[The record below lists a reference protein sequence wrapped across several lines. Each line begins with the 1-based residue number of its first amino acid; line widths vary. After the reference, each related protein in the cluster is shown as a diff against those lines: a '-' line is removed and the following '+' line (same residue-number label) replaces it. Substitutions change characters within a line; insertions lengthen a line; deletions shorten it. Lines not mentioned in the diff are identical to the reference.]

1 MKTVMGGDRMNRW
14 IKIEKERSYGAVVIN
29 EKREFLLIK
38 HRNGEHWDFPKG
50 HKEDGESSE
59 DTALREILE
68 ETGLETT
75 IIDGFKERIKYSPR
89 ENVEKI
95 VTFYFGFSMDNV
107 TIQEKE
113 VLDFGFFTYEKAL
126 EKITFNQSKE
136 VIKLAKTFMDT
147 YLDANRD

>member
-59 DTALREILE
+59 DTALREI
-68 ETGLETT
+68 
-75 IIDGFKERIKYSPR
+75 
-89 ENVEKI
+89 
-95 VTFYFGFSMDNV
+95 
-107 TIQEKE
+107 
-113 VLDFGFFTYEKAL
+113 
-126 EKITFNQSKE
+126 
-136 VIKLAKTFMDT
+136 
-147 YLDANRD
+147 